1 MWKRVRRISTLHPHF
16 SPGADLVPFP
26 VTIIQKRS
34 ACRLYQESHNLPTDR
49 HPSYIMDAL
58 DASVLSFEQQP
69 LDTLRIELEKEP
81 AFVESSM
88 SKDDHTLTCVP
99 PFT

>member
-1 MWKRVRRISTLHPHF
+1 
-16 SPGADLVPFP
+16 
-26 VTIIQKRS
+26 
-34 ACRLYQESHNLPTDR
+34 
-49 HPSYIMDAL
+49 MDAL

-88 SKDDHTLTCVP
+88 SKDDHTLTYVLFHIIFFPPCQVP
-99 PFT
+99 YTTGCTGAS